1 MNDSCLTLFII
12 IDVISFIIIFICSII
27 YLTSTTFS
35 TSFLR
40 EMNENFKGI
49 PIYSLNSNCNNP
61 LVLGY
66 WAGTRA
72 GCDCRGIYDRYIS
85 HPNKFTIGA
94 CGYNETRAKCI
105 NYDSRDSINFIKY
118 EGFSFCINEGKNVF
132 EYKYYTENSVS
143 KNEECANGFKSCG
156 YLDTLDQK
164 LCIKNDE
171 ECPINDLIINN
182 AKEGPKDYI
191 TIPLNNNKYLHYT
204 NKNNQSHIIT
214 KLKLSEYNQPCIYPG
229 EFSWKYHYL
238 LEKSSGICK
247 TSIES
252 KVYDIRYIEIDS
264 INKYDLYYENG
275 VFNSIQHLPNYDTQ
289 ILRNDIIYL
298 YKRTFLGFEQKCM
311 KKNKFSFEYF
321 DNLKEKQSNA
331 KYFIQLNLIIL
342 GIILFIIIVLLAI
355 AAKAG
360 NAQVLEILCCIGIIF
375 ISIFT
380 REDNVSLAVFMVF
393 TIIHIVLFIFNL
405 KSLINL
411 FSIDIKFNC
420 GDSLT
425 NALIRELTKI
435 IGKNITINI
444 IMIVCSSI
452 TILFLIGIVFIEIS
466 KKIGECRFKKQWN
479 SDFKNGLISEK
490 NKKDDLGIFYKPN
503 NVSNENCETS
513 KDNVTNTPTPLND
526 NHINNQNNIY
536 TPFTGEYNPTNGNN
550 NENMNNN
557 TLENNYPPPPSNI

>member
-1 MNDSCLTLFII
+1 MNDSCLILSII
-12 IDVISFIIIFICSII
+12 IDLISFLIIFICSII
-27 YLTSTTFS
+27 YLASTTLS
-35 TSFLR
+35 ISFFR

-132 EYKYYTENSVS
+132 EYKYYLENSVS

-164 LCIKNDE
+164 LCIKINE
-171 ECPINDLIINN
+171 ECPINDLIIN
-182 AKEGPKDYI
+182 KEEEGPKDYI
-191 TIPLNNNKYLHYT
+191 TIPLKHNKYLHYT
-204 NKNNQSHIIT
+204 NKNNKNHIIT
-214 KLKLSEYNQPCIYPG
+214 KLKLNEHNQPCIEPG
-229 EFSWKYHYL
+229 EYNWKYYYF
-238 LEKSSGICK
+238 LEQSSSNCK
-247 TSIES
+247 TSIKS
-252 KVYDIRYIEIDS
+252 KIYDSRYIEIDS
-264 INKYDLYYENG
+264 INKYELYYDNG
-275 VFNSIQHLPNYDTQ
+275 VLNSIQHLPLYDTQ

-298 YKRTFLGFEQKCM
+298 YKRTFLGINKICM
-311 KKNKFSFEYF
+311 EKNKYSFEYF
-321 DNLKEKQSNA
+321 INLKEKQSNT
-331 KYFIQLNLIIL
+331 KYYIQLNLIIL
-342 GIILFIIIVLLAI
+342 GIIIFTTILLLAI
-355 AAKAG
+355 AVIAG
-360 NAQVLEILCCIGIIF
+360 NTQILKIFFFIGILF

-380 REDNVSLAVFMVF
+380 HTDNVSLAVLMVL

-411 FSIDIKFNC
+411 VGIDIKFNC
-420 GDSLT
+420 GDSIT
-425 NALIRELTKI
+425 NALIRELKKV
-435 IGKNITINI
+435 IGKNITINVV
-444 IMIVCSSI
+444 MIVCSSI
-452 TILFLIGIVFIEIS
+452 AILFLIGIVFIEIS

-479 SDFKNGLISEK
+479 SDFKNGLVSEK
-490 NKKDDLGIFYKPN
+490 NKEDDLEIVYKPN

-513 KDNVTNTPTPLND
+513 KAHVTSILTSVND
-526 NHINNQNNIY
+526 NNINNQNNIY
-536 TPFTGEYNPTNGNN
+536 TPFSGQYNPNNGNN
-550 NENMNNN
+550 NENLNNN
-557 TLENNYPPPPSNI
+557 NL

>member
-118 EGFSFCINEGKNVF
+118 EGFSFCINEGKNVS
-132 EYKYYTENSVS
+132 EYKYYLENSVS

-229 EFSWKYHYL
+229 EFSWKYHYF

-252 KVYDIRYIEIDS
+252 KVYDSRYIEIDS

-298 YKRTFLGFEQKCM
+298 YKRTFLGINKICM
-311 KKNKFSFEYF
+311 EKNKFSFEYF

-331 KYFIQLNLIIL
+331 KYYIQLNLIIL

-380 REDNVSLAVFMVF
+380 REDNVSLAVLMVL
-393 TIIHIVLFIFNL
+393 TIIHIFLFIFNL
-405 KSLINL
+405 KCLINL
-411 FSIDIKFNC
+411 VGIDIKFNC
-420 GDSLT
+420 GDSIT
-425 NALIRELTKI
+425 NALIRELKKI
-435 IGKNITINI
+435 IESNITINVV
-444 IMIVCSSI
+444 MIVCSFI
-452 TILFLIGIVFIEIS
+452 AILFLIGIVFIEIS

-479 SDFKNGLISEK
+479 SDFNNGLISEK
-490 NKKDDLGIFYKPN
+490 NEKDDLGIVYKPN

-526 NHINNQNNIY
+526 NNINN
-536 TPFTGEYNPTNGNN
+536 
-550 NENMNNN
+550 
-557 TLENNYPPPPSNI
+557 

>member
-1 MNDSCLTLFII
+1 MNDSCLILSII
-12 IDVISFIIIFICSII
+12 IDLISFLIIFICSII
-27 YLTSTTFS
+27 YLASTTLS
-35 TSFLR
+35 ISFFR
-40 EMNENFKGI
+40 EMNENFKEI

-61 LVLGY
+61 LELGN
-66 WAGTRA
+66 WAGTIA
-72 GCDCRGIYDRYIS
+72 GCDCRGIYDEDIL
-85 HPNKFTIGA
+85 HPNKFTRGA
-94 CGYNETRAKCI
+94 CGYNETRAKCV

-118 EGFSFCINEGKNVF
+118 EGFSFCINEGKNVSK
-132 EYKYYTENSVS
+132 YKYYLENSVS

-171 ECPINDLIINN
+171 ECPINDLIINKE
-182 AKEGPKDYI
+182 KEGPKDYI
-191 TIPLNNNKYLHYT
+191 TIPLKNYKYLHYT

-229 EFSWKYHYL
+229 EFSWKYYYF
-238 LEKSSGICK
+238 LEQSSGICK

-275 VFNSIQHLPNYDTQ
+275 VLYSIQHLPNYDTQ
-289 ILRNDIIYL
+289 ILRNDTIDL
-298 YKRTFLGFEQKCM
+298 YKRTFLGFDKKCM
-311 KKNKFSFEYF
+311 EKNKFSFEYF

-331 KYFIQLNLIIL
+331 KYYIKINLIML
-342 GIILFIIIVLLAI
+342 GIILFFIIVLLFISGIVGCTQALKI
-355 AAKAG
+355 
-360 NAQVLEILCCIGIIF
+360 CCFIGILF
-375 ISIFT
+375 LSKFT
-380 REDNVSLAVFMVF
+380 QKDNVNLGSLMVL

-411 FSIDIKFNC
+411 VGIDIKFNC
-420 GDSLT
+420 GDSIT
-425 NALIRELTKI
+425 NALIRELKKI
-435 IGKNITINI
+435 IESNITINVV
-444 IMIVCSSI
+444 MIVCSSI
-452 TILFLIGIVFIEIS
+452 AILFLIGIVFIEIS

-479 SDFKNGLISEK
+479 SDFKNGLVSEK

-536 TPFTGEYNPTNGNN
+536 TPFSGEDNPNNGNN
-550 NENMNNN
+550 NENLNNN
-557 TLENNYPPPPSNI
+557 NLENNYPPPPSNI